1 MVYLS
6 PYHITASVSSG
17 CCYNQEEGY
26 LVVQALVRRKSR
38 LRVKG
43 LKVKDREK
51 IKEAIAISIQN
62 GNYTTRDIGV
72 DIGKDH
78 STVSRYLAEIE
89 REERWGIK
97 RDANGNIIISFQ
109 KQLEQQYQ
117 KLDKEPFNQ
126 LPSIQKWLTYLKS
139 GRLQASRIQYV
150 VNIVH
155 GISDQLKVMPET
167 LVSYGVP
174 IDSTKRKELAI
185 EYWQN
190 FLAWFNTAYPQMQ
203 QINTVNAYRSFL
215 AAHNINFAHGEG
227 KRYGLSTT
235 SERLGEYKDIMLT
248 PDQIASINK
257 RLEYEND
264 WETWSFMNIDLH
276 TGARAFAMASMSR
289 DRIAF
294 SPLFRVEQFESKTKR
309 GDWYLTK
316 EGKWWVKY
324 PTEECRV
331 IVETAYERLPKERK
345 FLFFEDAKSDK
356 ANALQASYIM
366 SRMAVRFKRIF
377 SELDRNSWLNEKTR
391 IYALG
396 DGLYFN
402 GHPLHLFRHTMAQ
415 YYLAATNWSLAYVAS
430 LGGWENTEVLNKCYG
445 GIPEH
450 IKAQV
455 AKSIHVKFDTLD
467 LNTAGLDRQAVVKF
481 R

>member
-1 MVYLS
+1 M
-6 PYHITASVSSG
+6 A
-17 CCYNQEEGY
+17 
-26 LVVQALVRRKSR
+26 QALKRRKSR

-43 LKVKDREK
+43 LKVKDKEK
-51 IKEAIAISIQN
+51 IKEAITISIQN
-62 GNYTTRDIGV
+62 GHYTTRDIGV
-72 DIGKDH
+72 DVGKDH
-78 STVSRYLAEIE
+78 TTVSRYLSEME
-89 REERWGIK
+89 REGSKWGIK
-97 RDANGNIIISFQ
+97 RDANGNIVVSLQ
-109 KQLEQQYQ
+109 KQIAQQYH
-117 KLDKEPFNQ
+117 KLNNEPFNQ

-155 GISDQLKVMPET
+155 GISNQLKVMPET

-174 IDSTKRKELAI
+174 IDAIKRKELAI
-185 EYWQN
+185 EYWQY

-203 QINTVNAYRSFL
+203 KANTINAYRSFL

-235 SERLGEYKDIMLT
+235 SERLGEYKDIMLL
-248 PDQIASINK
+248 PDQIDRINK
-257 RLEYEND
+257 ILENKKD
-264 WETWSFMNIDLH
+264 WESWSFINIDLH
-276 TGARAFAMASMSR
+276 TGARAFAMASMSW
-289 DRIAF
+289 DRIVF
-294 SPLFRVEQFESKTKR
+294 SPLFRIEQFESKIKR

-324 PTEECRV
+324 PTEECRA
-331 IVETAYERLPKERK
+331 IVETAYDRLPKERK

-356 ANALQASYIM
+356 ANALQASYVM
-366 SRMAVRFKRIF
+366 SRMAAKFKKIF
-377 SELDRNSWLNEKTR
+377 SGLDRSSWLNEKTR

-430 LGGWENTEVLNKCYG
+430 LGGWENTEILNKCYG

-450 IKAQV
+450 IKAQI
-455 AKSIHVKFDTLD
+455 AKSNHVRFDTLQ
-467 LNTAGLDRQAVVKF
+467 LNTAAMIRTT
-481 R
+481 